1 MKIIEYQVQR
11 FDLLMDDYHYKVRQ
25 GTYYNH
31 SKTALTL
38 TI

>member
-25 GTYYNH
+25 GTFPLK
-31 SKTALTL
+31 SIILTS
-38 TI
+38 IIS